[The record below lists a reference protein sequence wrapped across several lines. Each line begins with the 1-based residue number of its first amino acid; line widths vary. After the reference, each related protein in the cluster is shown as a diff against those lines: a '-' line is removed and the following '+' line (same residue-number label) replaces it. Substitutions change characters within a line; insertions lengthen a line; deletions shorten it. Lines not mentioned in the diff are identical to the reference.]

1 MFPLHGTWLRAC
13 TCGRLTCDRP
23 GKHPRTPHGLDDATV
38 DPQQVQAWWQ
48 RWPRA
53 NIGLRTG
60 RPLEGLPLTPTV
72 ESGMGSHLY
81 FRTEQ
86 PVGNRVALVP
96 GVDLRGERGY
106 VVAPPSR
113 HVTGATYRWRVT
125 LDVPLAK
132 LPPWVLEKM
141 AQPREHAL
149 REHPDNHQGQTPA
162 PRPQVGQGERGAM
175 SATSGALGSSTD
187 HATGDRDAGPSS
199 LSAAIAILW
208 LSGCSRS
215 VLAHSPA

>member
-1 MFPLHGTWLRAC
+1 VV
-13 TCGRLTCDRP
+13 
-23 GKHPRTPHGLDDATV
+23 LDV
-38 DPQQVQAWWQ
+38 DDQ
-48 RWPRA
+48 
-53 NIGLRTG
+53 

-149 REHPDNHQGQTPA
+149 REHPDNHQGQTPV
-162 PRPQVGQGERGAM
+162 PRPVPDVIPEGQRQDTLWRLGRRGKLK
-175 SATSGALGSSTD
+175 GWSSDSITRKL
-187 HATGDRDAGPSS
+187 HR
-199 LSAAIAILW
+199 
-208 LSGCSRS
+208 
-215 VLAHSPA
+215 